1 MSEQPEKSELPSD
14 AVPEVKPTEH
24 IAPENPPLQLAP
36 IDEPEQDEAEQNAPE
51 QEASVQEPPQQVEVP
66 TATVEPVPEEAPP
79 KTTTPLPRQTARV
92 AEKPKPE
99 RHTLVTV
106 VSALRALVLTFSAA
120 VIVSSIFMWFTT
132 PEFLSPTTRR
142 LLGPVRA
149 TAEHNE
155 LISTAIPTAFWFKR
169 IGVIAGHSGIA
180 TYGRTKGNVDTG
192 AVCQDGFTEASVTLK
207 VAQQVVAQ
215 LQGKGYTAEVLDEF
229 DLRLDN
235 YQAAAFISLHAD
247 SCDTFDD
254 GFNHSGFKS
263 TYPLE
268 RETVR
273 DQDIRL
279 NDCVRNNYAA
289 ATGLQFA
296 PGGITPEMTEYHAFY
311 SVYGHPGV
319 APTTPGIILELGLL
333 SYDRDLLQNHTD
345 KSATG
350 VVNGLLCFLEP
361 KQQPTLSGGSKPIP
375 TPTPN
380 S

>member
-1 MSEQPEKSELPSD
+1 VSEQPEIPSD

-24 IAPENPPLQLAP
+24 IAPEDPPLQLAA
-36 IDEPEQDEAEQNAPE
+36 IDEQDAPE
-51 QEASVQEPPQQVEVP
+51 QA
-66 TATVEPVPEEAPP
+66 ATVEPTPEVVPETALPI
-79 KTTTPLPRQTARV
+79 TTTPLPRQSARV
-92 AEKPKPE
+92 ASKPVRQE

-106 VSALRALVLTFSAA
+106 VSALRALILTFSAA
-120 VIVSSIFMWFTT
+120 VIASSIFMWFTT
-132 PEFLSPTTRR
+132 PEFLSARTRQV
-142 LLGPVRA
+142 LGPVRA
-149 TAEHNE
+149 TAEHSE
-155 LISTAIPTAFWFKR
+155 LVSTTIPTPFWFKR
-169 IGVIAGHSGIA
+169 IGVVAGHSGIA
-180 TYGRTKGNVDTG
+180 TYGTTKGNVDSG

-215 LQGKGYTAEVLDEF
+215 LQGKGYTAEMLDEF

-247 SCDTFDD
+247 SCEFFDD

-273 DQDIRL
+273 DQDVRL
-279 NDCVRNNYAA
+279 NDCIRNNYGGV
-289 ATGLQFA
+289 TGLQYSS
-296 PGGITPEMTEYHAFY
+296 GGITPAMTNYHAFHA
-311 SVYGHPGV
+311 VGEHPGI
-319 APTTPGIILELGLL
+319 APSTPGVILELGLL

-361 KQQPTLSGGSKPIP
+361 KEQPALSGASAPIP